1 MAQSSCAK
9 CGSHSFET
17 VQSSP
22 QSVEERVSF
31 VQCAQCGT
39 VVGVIGGED
48 LRQMLL
54 TLMAWVRRLAAK
66 EGVDLLG

>member
-9 CGSHSFET
+9 CGSRSFET
-17 VQSSP
+17 VEASP
-22 QSVEERVSF
+22 RNAEGRVSF

-39 VVGVIGGED
+39 VVGVISEED

-54 TLMAWVRRLAAK
+54 TLMAWVRKLAAK
-66 EGVDLLG
+66 VGVDLLD